1 MDAAYAA
8 HVGEGG
14 GGGHALGGGAV
25 YEYMNG
31 RSHVVGGYTDT
42 YNAAFGVAADAR
54 GASGG
59 GVTGGAGGF
68 QKFARR
74 YGMELLGREGDEGQG
89 FERELGIETELAQHQ
104 RESVTSKAY
113 IRSQMQFLMAR
124 PLLRL
129 YYASMKALLR
139 LYLRPTYAKA
149 KIRSQM
155 QFLMARPLLR
165 LYYASITP
173 LLRPYYASIKALFRL
188 C

>member
-1 MDAAYAA
+1 
-8 HVGEGG
+8 
-14 GGGHALGGGAV
+14 
-25 YEYMNG
+25 
-31 RSHVVGGYTDT
+31 
-42 YNAAFGVAADAR
+42 
-54 GASGG
+54 
-59 GVTGGAGGF
+59 
-68 QKFARR
+68 
-74 YGMELLGREGDEGQG
+74 MELLGREGDEGQG